1 MLFSKILLYYEK
13 RKKPVSYSRRI
24 GVQIGD
30 STRLMGTPNWGSEPW
45 LISIG
50 RDSLISFGVTF
61 ITHDGAIS
69 CFRKQEEY
77 RNVVKFGRI
86 RVGDNCF
93 IGAKSIFLTGV
104 TVGSNSIVAAGAV
117 VSKDIPP
124 SEVWGGVPAH
134 FIMTTKEYAEKCK
147 HNTPAYD
154 LENYK
159 RNFKEEVNRICD
171 MVESKK

>member
-1 MLFSKILLYYEK
+1 MTNRTGLLDTAFRRNYNEP
-13 RKKPVSYSRRI
+13 RRGLSRSPAGLVVEPSSRD
-24 GVQIGD
+24 QIVLG
-30 STRLMGTPNWGSEPW
+30 G
-45 LISIG
+45 
-50 RDSLISFGVTF
+50 
-61 ITHDGAIS
+61 
-69 CFRKQEEY
+69 
-77 RNVVKFGRI
+77 
-86 RVGDNCF
+86 
-93 IGAKSIFLTGV
+93 
-104 TVGSNSIVAAGAV
+104 NS
-117 VSKDIPP
+117 PP